1 MYQPL
6 NFVKRPRAHING
18 SKCGLLNSRSV
29 NEKEHSISE
38 LITDNDLLFLL
49 VTETWWSSDENKS
62 EVSRGFINPDGYDL
76 RHTPRPSTIA
86 TRGGGVGVIFKD
98 SLKARVIKFK
108 SFSSFEYQIT
118 RLTSDKEVIYVTTV
132 YLPSGYVSQTIP
144 ELQELLDHLLTL
156 NGKHL
161 VGGDFNIH
169 VNENNSETQK
179 LLQLFTSYN
188 YVQNVSGPTQRSG
201 NTLDLIFSFTNVS
214 VSDVGFDT
222 SVASDH
228 KAVLFTLSV
237 RDPGF
242 PSKLISGRKWSTV
255 SVESVQCDIKSGF
268 SQFNPSSVEN
278 SVSQYNKILLAVADK
293 HAPSREKRVTV
304 RPESP
309 WHNADLDRE
318 KRLKRKLENKH
329 LSTNLIVDLEA
340 YHEQRNVYNAKL
352 LKTKQDYFR
361 KEISTAAKP
370 SEKSKICN
378 KLLNREKKVVL
389 PTHDTAK
396 ELTERFI
403 NYFSDKI
410 KTIRTDLE
418 NLPPQQDPTDSNAD
432 FSGTPLLQFEPVST
446 DFVQDIIKKSPT
458 KSCSL
463 DPVPTW
469 LLKQCTEELVPVLTT
484 ITNLSLA
491 CAEFSD
497 TLKVAF
503 VSPLI
508 KKITLDCEILKNY
521 RPVSNLSFISKLIER
536 VVCTQ
541 LISHL
546 KSNGL
551 YEVFQSAYREFHS
564 TETALL
570 RVQNDLLL
578 SVDDSGGVILVLL
591 DLSAA
596 FDTIDHDK
604 LLNLLSDRF
613 GIRGSALEWIRSY
626 LTNRKQSVLIHGER
640 SEELELIYGVPQGSV
655 LGPILFTLYTTP
667 LGDICRKHK
676 LTFHLYADDTQ
687 LYIAFKPSES
697 ISKEEAKSRIE
708 ACVSDIRAWMAINML
723 KLNDDKTELLVI
735 TSQEHVSNS
744 QGIILNVGGESV
756 EPKPMDPPRN
766 LGVTFDSTMCMK
778 THISKLCKSLN
789 YKIYSIGKI
798 RKYLDQKTT
807 QTLVNSS
814 VTSKMDYCNSLL
826 YGLDDLSLRPIQL
839 CQNNAAR
846 VITRQRKRD
855 HITPALRKLHWLPVR
870 QRITYKTLLLTYKCR
885 VGKGPKYLSD
895 LIQTYVPGR
904 PLRSQDQNLLKCPPK
919 HRLNHYGGRA
929 FVRAAP
935 TLWNKL
941 PPHLREMWKVH
952 TSDSD
957 TIMKSIGQFK
967 KGLKTH
973 LFSSYFD

>member
-1 MYQPL
+1 M
-6 NFVKRPRAHING
+6 
-18 SKCGLLNSRSV
+18 
-29 NEKEHSISE
+29 
-38 LITDNDLLFLL
+38 
-49 VTETWWSSDENKS
+49 
-62 EVSRGFINPDGYDL
+62 
-76 RHTPRPSTIA
+76 
-86 TRGGGVGVIFKD
+86 
-98 SLKARVIKFK
+98 
-108 SFSSFEYQIT
+108 
-118 RLTSDKEVIYVTTV
+118 
-132 YLPSGYVSQTIP
+132 
-144 ELQELLDHLLTL
+144 TL

-201 NTLDLIFSFTNVS
+201 NTLDLIFSFSNVS

-340 YHEQRNVYNAKL
+340 YHEQRNVYNVKL
-352 LKTKQDYFR
+352 AKTKQDYFR

-389 PTHDTAK
+389 PSHDTAK
-396 ELTERFI
+396 ELAERFI

-410 KTIRTDLE
+410 KTIRTNLE
-418 NLPPQQDPTDSNAD
+418 NLPTQQDPIDSYPE
-432 FSGTPLLQFEPVST
+432 FSGIPLLQFEPVST
-446 DFVQDIIKKSPT
+446 DFVKDIIKKSPT
-458 KSCSL
+458 KSCTL

-469 LLKQCTEELVPVLTT
+469 LLKQCTDELVPVLTT

-491 CAEFSD
+491 CADFSD

-503 VSPLI
+503 VTPLI

-521 RPVSNLSFISKLIER
+521 RPVSNLSFLSKLIER
-536 VVCTQ
+536 IVCTQ
-541 LISHL
+541 LVSHL
-546 KSNGL
+546 KANGL
-551 YEVFQSAYREFHS
+551 YEIFQSAYREFHS

-570 RVQNDLLL
+570 RVQNDLLI
-578 SVDDSGGVILVLL
+578 SVDETGGVILVLL

-604 LLNLLSDRF
+604 LLKLLSERF

-626 LTNRKQSVLIHGER
+626 LSNRKQSVLIHGER
-640 SEELELIYGVPQGSV
+640 SDELELIYGVPQGSV

-697 ISKEEAKSRIE
+697 LSKEEAKTRIE
-708 ACVSDIRAWMAINML
+708 ACVADIRAWMAINML

-735 TSQEHVSNS
+735 TSQEHVSNALS
-744 QGIILNVGGESV
+744 FSLNVGGESV
-756 EPKPMDPPRN
+756 VPKPADPPRN
-766 LGVTFDSTMCMK
+766 LGVTFDSTMCLK
-778 THISKLCKSLN
+778 YHISKLCKSLN

-798 RKYLDQKTT
+798 RKYIDRDTT
-807 QTLVNSS
+807 RTLVNSS

-826 YGLDDLSLRPIQL
+826 YGLDDVTLRSIQL

-846 VITRQRKRD
+846 IITRQRKRE
-855 HITPALRKLHWLPVR
+855 HITPALRNLHWLPVR
-870 QRITYKTLLLTYKCR
+870 QRIAYKVLLLTYKCR
-885 VGKGPKYLSD
+885 VGKGPRYLSD
-895 LIQTYVPGR
+895 LLTTYVPTR
-904 PLRSQDQNLLKCPPK
+904 TLRSQEQNLLKHPPK

-929 FVRAAP
+929 FIRAAP

-941 PPHLREMWKVH
+941 PPNLREMWMIK
-952 TSDSD
+952 SNDNKD
-957 TIMKSIGQFK
+957 IMKAIGEFK
-967 KGLKTH
+967 KELKTH
-973 LFSSYFD
+973 LFTSYFN